1 MIWNSKKN
9 NILKPSRGESAKSEA
24 EMTSTS
30 VTDINQLPGLSICK
44 SFTEISKCGKYNS
57 PINISC

>member
-9 NILKPSRGESAKSEA
+9 SIPKPSRDESAKSEA

-30 VTDINQLPGLSICK
+30 VTDINQLPYLSICK
-44 SFTEISKCGKYNS
+44 SFTEISKCEK
-57 PINISC
+57 I